1 VFKSK
6 LALVAF
12 ILILM
17 GPAASHA
24 ADRQIDEATLEALME
39 RAEENKARLG
49 LSAEQ
54 EAKVEP
60 ILESAREKRLA
71 ILERHGF
78 GHGNKPALSLREKL
92 SLAKEMKAVRKETED
107 KLSRHLSREQ
117 MDIYRDIQE
126 ERRARMKEYMKS
138 RK

>member
-1 VFKSK
+1 MLKSK
-6 LALVAF
+6 LALAAF
-12 ILILM
+12 ILIVM
-17 GPAASHA
+17 APAATQA

-60 ILESAREKRLA
+60 ILEGAREKRLA

-78 GHGNKPALSLREKL
+78 GGGNKPSLSLREKL
-92 SLAKEMKAVRKETED
+92 SLAKEMKAVRQDTEAA
-107 KLSRHLSREQ
+107 LSRHLSDSQMKVYKDIQDERREQ
-117 MDIYRDIQE
+117 LKKYI
-126 ERRARMKEYMKS
+126 KS

>member
-1 VFKSK
+1 MLKSK

-12 ILILM
+12 ILIFM
-17 GPAASHA
+17 GPAATHA
-24 ADRQIDEATLEALME
+24 ADRQIDDATLEALME

-60 ILESAREKRLA
+60 ILESARDKRLA

-78 GHGNKPALSLREKL
+78 GRGNKPSLSLREKL
-92 SLAKEMKAVRKETED
+92 SLAKEMKAVRQDTEAA
-107 KLSRHLSREQ
+107 LSRHLSDSQMKVYKDIQDERREQ
-117 MDIYRDIQE
+117 LKKYI
-126 ERRARMKEYMKS
+126 KS